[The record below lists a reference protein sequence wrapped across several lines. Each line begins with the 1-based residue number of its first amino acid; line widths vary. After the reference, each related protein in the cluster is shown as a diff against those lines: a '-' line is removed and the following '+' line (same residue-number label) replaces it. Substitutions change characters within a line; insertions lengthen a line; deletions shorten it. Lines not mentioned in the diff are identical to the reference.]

1 MTKKVAPRDLPFL
14 FPRVPA
20 VVVGTTK
27 NRLATLSRLLFC
39 LSTCLR
45 TRRIEGRECRLCR
58 GLRDNGLNRYG
69 LYRRRNV
76 CRLEMAAGRR
86 TKCRTPLY
94 RPRSYDKLIA
104 GHRSAVKKRCAFLH
118 VVNSSRGLPVTR
130 SNSVAADGA
139 HVTDSSSTELFQ
151 RSRSFFIM
159 CSNLSCISVKANAVN
174 IRRPIPPYYR
184 AQRPFMPGKGSASPA
199 VGV

>member
-1 MTKKVAPRDLPFL
+1 MSGASDKKVAPRDLPFL
-14 FPRVPA
+14 LPRVPA

-58 GLRDNGLNRYG
+58 GLKRYG
-69 LYRRRNV
+69 LYRWRNV

-104 GHRSAVKKRCAFLH
+104 GHRSAVKTLCILTCCQFIK
-118 VVNSSRGLPVTR
+118 GLAGD
-130 SNSVAADGA
+130 SV
-139 HVTDSSSTELFQ
+139 
-151 RSRSFFIM
+151 
-159 CSNLSCISVKANAVN
+159 
-174 IRRPIPPYYR
+174 
-184 AQRPFMPGKGSASPA
+184 
-199 VGV
+199 